1 MVSGVF
7 FDGAATAFIHARTF
21 GEATQST
28 QGNGSAIGGRANGA
42 AGHPTGRRCARLRAT
57 VGGTACRVLSS
68 RRSPGQAKHPE
79 TCFICGCFRAEGCFP
94 PGVKITMA
102 DGSLRN
108 IEDVRA
114 GDMVRNA
121 KTGAPVKVGKVIEGP
136 EALPLIRFGFEGTT
150 VTTSQA
156 HPVLTAAG
164 LKPANQL
171 KKGDTVFD
179 AQGNPHPLTILET
192 LPIEEGQRVINV
204 NLDAASSDADERLL
218 ISDGIITGDIVL
230 QGLLKERK

>member
-1 MVSGVF
+1 ML
-7 FDGAATAFIHARTF
+7 
-21 GEATQST
+21 
-28 QGNGSAIGGRANGA
+28 
-42 AGHPTGRRCARLRAT
+42 RLRLLP
-57 VGGTACRVLSS
+57 RD
-68 RRSPGQAKHPE
+68 
-79 TCFICGCFRAEGCFP
+79 GCFP
-94 PGVKITMA
+94 PGVKIAMA

-114 GDMVRNA
+114 GDHVRNA
-121 KTGAPVKVGKVIEGP
+121 KTGAPVKVSRVIEGP

-164 LKPANQL
+164 LKPANEL

-179 AQGNPHPLTILET
+179 AQENPHAVTILES
-192 LPIEEGQRVINV
+192 LPLEEGQRVINV
-204 NLDAASSDADERLL
+204 NLEAASSDANERLL

-230 QGLLKERK
+230 QGLLKAQK